1 MLRPYHALRI
11 AVLATMA
18 ILCVHPASAQHQP
31 TIEQYLKPGYPQEL
45 VSAKKADRV
54 AWEAYEAGRRNVY
67 WAAAPDFKPRRLT
80 NFLQDDGIDLTD
92 VRISDDGRVVAFVR
106 GTPPNRSGWVANPTG
121 DPNGSEHSIWAVS
134 SSSGA
139 AHRLVADA
147 ASPVLAPDGKWVLFV
162 KEGQIYRVATAQTAK
177 TSAMDKGET
186 PFIKEWGTNG
196 NPKWSPDGTMIAF
209 TTNRADHG
217 FVGIYSVKKRAVTYM
232 SPNVDFDTAPTWSGD
247 GKQIAFIRRPGTPF
261 GQQSQSG
268 LGGIGNPS
276 GPALNATAT
285 PGGGNGRGGAGA
297 GVSAGANT
305 GQVPGLYRGLFEG
318 GYNLSFWVGDPVTG
332 QAHELWHNGP
342 NERDFNNIN
351 NIQWA
356 GDALIFQLEPHEW
369 VRLYS
374 VRTRNPAAQPIELT
388 PGEGQLEHTGL
399 SADGQTLFYS
409 SNVNDIDSRHIWKVP
424 TAGGTAEQISTGD
437 IQTYPVALA
446 SGRQIAMLTASWN
459 RPQSVG
465 VMPMAGGREKV
476 IYPTLTKDFPADQ
489 HVQPTNVMLKAVDG
503 NEFHNQLF
511 LPKNM
516 KAGEKRP
523 AIIFVHGGPQR
534 QMLLGYHYLSF
545 YHVFYGVNEW
555 LVDQGYIVLS
565 VNYRSGIGYGK
576 TFRNAANTGARGNSE
591 YQDVLA
597 AGKYLQSRPDV
608 DATRVGI
615 WGLSYGGLLTA
626 EALARNSDIFVTG
639 VDLAGVHLEGS
650 SLDSTNI
657 GYKSSAISAIEGWK
671 SPVLL
676 VQGDDDRN
684 VAFSQMVGLVS
695 LLRAHHVTYDLTVLT
710 DDVHETLLHRRWLD
724 FFGKM
729 ESWLDKYLKHTG
741 GK

>member
-1 MLRPYHALRI
+1 MLRPHQASRI
-11 AVLATMA
+11 AVLTTLA
-18 ILCVHPASAQHQP
+18 ILSVHTASAQHKP

-45 VSAKKADRV
+45 VSARKADRI
-54 AWEAYEAGRRNVY
+54 AWESYEAGRRNIY
-67 WAAAPDFKPRRLT
+67 EASAPDFKPRRLT
-80 NFLQDDGIDLTD
+80 SFLDDDGIDLTD
-92 VRISDDGRVVAFVR
+92 VRISDDGNVVAFVR

-121 DPNGSEHSIWAVS
+121 DPNGGEHSIWAVNRA
-134 SSSGA
+134 GG

-147 ASPVLAPDGKWVLFV
+147 ANPVLSPNGKWVLFV
-162 KEGQIYRVATAQTAK
+162 KEGQIYRVATAQTAQ
-177 TSAMDKGET
+177 TPAMDKGEK

-196 NPKWSPDGTMIAF
+196 NPKWSPDGSMIAF

-217 FVGIYSVKKRAVTYM
+217 FVGIYNVKKRAVTYM

-247 GKQIAFIRRPGTPF
+247 GKRIAFIRRPGTPF
-261 GQQSQSG
+261 GQQSQTG

-276 GPALNATAT
+276 GPAFNATAA
-285 PGGGNGRGGAGA
+285 PSGGNGRGGGGA
-297 GVSAGANT
+297 VVPAGANT
-305 GQVPGLYRGLFEG
+305 AQVPGLYRGLFDG

-332 QAHELWHNGP
+332 LAHELWHNAP

-351 NIQWA
+351 TIQWA

-369 VRLYS
+369 VRYYS
-374 VRTRNPAAQPIELT
+374 VSTRTPAAQPIELT

-409 SNVNDIDSRHIWKVP
+409 SNVNAIDSRHIWKVP

-446 SGRQIAMLTASWN
+446 SGKQVTMLTASWN

-465 VMPMAGGREKV
+465 VMSVAGGPEKV
-476 IYPTLTKDFPADQ
+476 IYPTLTKEFPADR
-489 HVQPTNVMLKAVDG
+489 HVQPTNVMLKAADG

-511 LPKNM
+511 LPKDM

-545 YHVFYGVNEW
+545 YHVFYSVNEW
-555 LVDQGYIVLS
+555 LVDQGYIVMS

-576 TFRNAANTGARGNSE
+576 AFRNAPNTGARGNSE

-608 DATRVGI
+608 DASRVGI

-650 SLDSTNI
+650 SLDSTNV

-729 ESWLDKYLKHTG
+729 ESWLDKYLKHAG

>member
-1 MLRPYHALRI
+1 MLRPFQAMRI
-11 AVLATMA
+11 AAIVMLAVFG
-18 ILCVHPASAQHQP
+18 VHPASAQRKP

-45 VSAKKADRV
+45 VSAKKADRI
-54 AWEAYEAGRRNVY
+54 AWEAYEAGKRNVY

-80 NFLQDDGIDLTD
+80 SFLEDDGIDLTD
-92 VRISDDGRVVAFVR
+92 VRISDDGSVVAFVR
-106 GTPPNRSGWVANPTG
+106 GTPPNRSGWVANPTA
-121 DPNGSEHSIWAVS
+121 DPNGGEHSIWAVS
-134 SSSGA
+134 SSGGT

-147 ASPVLAPDGKWVLFV
+147 ANPVLSPDGKWVLFV
-162 KEGQIYRVATAQTAK
+162 KEGQIYRIASVQTAR
-177 TSAMDKGET
+177 TSAMDKGEK

-196 NPKWSPDGTMIAF
+196 NPRWSPDGSMIAF
-209 TTNRADHG
+209 TTNRVDHS
-217 FVGIYSVKKRAVTYM
+217 FVGIYNVRKRAVTYM
-232 SPNVDFDTAPTWSGD
+232 APNVDFDTSPTWSGD
-247 GKQIAFIRRPGTPF
+247 GKQLAFIRRPGTPF
-261 GQQSQSG
+261 GQQSQTG

-276 GPALNATAT
+276 GPAFNQAAA
-285 PGGGNGRGGAGA
+285 PGGGNGRGGGGA
-297 GVSAGANT
+297 AIPAGANT
-305 GQVPGLYRGLFEG
+305 AQVPGLYRGLFEG

-332 QAHELWHNGP
+332 AAHEVWHNAP
-342 NERDFNNIN
+342 NERDWNNIN

-356 GDALIFQLEPHEW
+356 GGALIFQLEPHEW
-369 VRLYS
+369 VRYYAVS
-374 VRTRNPAAQPIELT
+374 TRNLSAQPVELT

-409 SNVNDIDSRHIWKVP
+409 SNVNEIDSRHIWKVP

-446 SGRQIAMLTASWN
+446 SGKQIAMLTASWN

-465 VMPMAGGREKV
+465 VMPVAGGREKV
-476 IYPTLTKDFPADQ
+476 IYPTLTKDFPADR
-489 HVQPTNVMLKAVDG
+489 HVQPVNVMLTAADG

-511 LPKNM
+511 LPKDM
-516 KAGEKRP
+516 KIGEKRP

-555 LVDQGYIVLS
+555 LADQGYIVLS

-576 TFRNAANTGARGNSE
+576 AFRNAPNTGARGNSE

-608 DATRVGI
+608 DAARVGI

-650 SLDSTNI
+650 SLDSTNV

-729 ESWLDKYLKHTG
+729 DSWLDKYLKHVG

>member
-1 MLRPYHALRI
+1 MLRPYQALRI
-11 AVLATMA
+11 AVLTTSA
-18 ILCVHPASAQHQP
+18 ILCAHPASAQHQP

-45 VSAKKADRV
+45 VSAKKADRI
-54 AWEAYEAGRRNVY
+54 AWEAYEAGRRNIY

-80 NFLQDDGIDLTD
+80 SFLEDDGIDLTD
-92 VRISDDGRVVAFVR
+92 VRISDDGRTVAFVR
-106 GTPPNRSGWVANPTG
+106 GTPPNRSGWVANPTA
-121 DPNGSEHSIWAVS
+121 DPNGGEHAIWAVS
-134 SSSGA
+134 SSGGA

-147 ASPVLAPDGKWVLFV
+147 ANPVLSPDGQWVLFV
-162 KEGQIYRVATAQTAK
+162 KEGQIYRVASRQTAK
-177 TSAMDKGET
+177 TSAKDKGEK

-196 NPKWSPDGTMIAF
+196 NPRWSPDGTMIAF
-209 TTNRADHG
+209 TTNRVDHS
-217 FVGIYSVKKRAVTYM
+217 FVGIYSVKKHAVTYM
-232 SPNVDFDTAPTWSGD
+232 SPNVDFDTAPTWSSD
-247 GKQIAFIRRPGTPF
+247 GKQVAFIRRPGTPF
-261 GQQSQSG
+261 GQQSQTG

-276 GPALNATAT
+276 GPAFNATAA
-285 PGGGNGRGGAGA
+285 PGGGNGRGG
-297 GVSAGANT
+297 GVGVTAGANT
-305 GQVPGLYRGLFEG
+305 AQVPGLYRGLFEG

-332 QAHELWHNGP
+332 EAHEVWHNAP
-342 NERDFNNIN
+342 NERDWNNIN
-351 NIQWA
+351 TIQWA
-356 GDALIFQLEPHEW
+356 GSALIFQLEPHEW
-369 VRLYS
+369 VRYYS
-374 VRTRNPAAQPIELT
+374 VGIKSSPAQPVELT

-409 SNVNDIDSRHIWKVP
+409 SNVNEIDSRHIWKVP
-424 TAGGTAEQISTGD
+424 TAGGIAEQISTGD

-446 SGRQIAMLTASWN
+446 SGKQVAMLTASWN

-465 VMPMAGGREKV
+465 VMPVTGGQERV
-476 IYPTLTKDFPADQ
+476 IYPTLTKDFPADR
-489 HVQPTNVMLKAVDG
+489 HVQPMNVMLKSADG

-511 LPKNM
+511 LPKDM

-576 TFRNAANTGARGNSE
+576 AFRNAANTGARGNSE

-608 DATRVGI
+608 DASRVGI

-650 SLDSTNI
+650 SLDSTNV

-729 ESWLDKYLKHTG
+729 DLWLDKYLKHAG